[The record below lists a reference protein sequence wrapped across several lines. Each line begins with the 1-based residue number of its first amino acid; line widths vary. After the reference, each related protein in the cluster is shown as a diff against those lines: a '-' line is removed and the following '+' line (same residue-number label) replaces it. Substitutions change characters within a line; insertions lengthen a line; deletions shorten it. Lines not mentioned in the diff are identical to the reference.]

1 MAATGSK
8 QLQKKKVARMLGS
21 TEGSRLLISCSGSD
35 LVPADRQLVAD
46 IVTKYHQA
54 VAACFAAGDN
64 DKALRKAHAFLKPLY
79 ARRAARSEIQLLE
92 VPPATSGPA
101 TFHAW
106 IGPGIQGEKL
116 RDFDKSQRTAEG
128 LDKWPLGW
136 LNEVGVVCYERAA
149 GRIRR
154 ERPGSD
160 GVPDGEFVKGLVKTK
175 ELATAVA
182 NPADHY
188 VVIEPGGAMRYMRTS
203 EVARAFMIPVN
214 SALTSVLLGQRLAEK
229 GAKAL
234 SAVQAVS
241 CLGRCIHTGVARRIV
256 HMLKSRGAL
265 PAEPTY
271 GSAFS
276 GIDTFA
282 AAVEA
287 EFDGKFEY
295 VFASEKERRPRDALR
310 CAWGRYG
317 LTAETCFRDACGADA
332 TTAPTVDLWVCSPTC
347 ESYSKRNHDRQVE
360 VQNLS
365 LGKVWKSLQYVVNM
379 RPRVVVMENVAEV
392 GATGPMSGL
401 ISRLEGY
408 AIYGGMLDPRST
420 AHAPIARERYFWVML
435 RRD

>member
-1 MAATGSK
+1 VRGGRSARYDERHHQRGHERSWAPSWSDATAAAVLQMLESAAMAATGSK

-203 EVARAFMIPVN
+203 EVATRLHDPGEQRTHV
-214 SALTSVLLGQRLAEK
+214 SVTRTTA
-229 GAKAL
+229 A
-234 SAVQAVS
+234 
-241 CLGRCIHTGVARRIV
+241 
-256 HMLKSRGAL
+256 
-265 PAEPTY
+265 
-271 GSAFS
+271 GSAM
-276 GIDTFA
+276 
-282 AAVEA
+282 
-287 EFDGKFEY
+287 
-295 VFASEKERRPRDALR
+295 PRL
-310 CAWGRYG
+310 
-317 LTAETCFRDACGADA
+317 
-332 TTAPTVDLWVCSPTC
+332 
-347 ESYSKRNHDRQVE
+347 
-360 VQNLS
+360 
-365 LGKVWKSLQYVVNM
+365 
-379 RPRVVVMENVAEV
+379 
-392 GATGPMSGL
+392 
-401 ISRLEGY
+401 
-408 AIYGGMLDPRST
+408 
-420 AHAPIARERYFWVML
+420 
-435 RRD
+435 